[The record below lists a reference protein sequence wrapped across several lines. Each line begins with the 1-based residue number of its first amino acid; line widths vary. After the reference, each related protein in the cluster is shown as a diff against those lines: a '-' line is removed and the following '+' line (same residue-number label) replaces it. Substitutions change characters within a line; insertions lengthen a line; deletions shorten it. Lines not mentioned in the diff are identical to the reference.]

1 MANEIKGKIEKIFD
15 VQVISDKF
23 SKLELV
29 VQTDDKYPQS
39 VPIQFTNANIA
50 KLSGVKVGDAVTV
63 QYNVRGKEYQGRYFV
78 SLDGWQIA
86 VNSSNNTPVIE
97 SAGHAKIEDDLDDMP
112 F

>member
-1 MANEIKGKIEKIFD
+1 MANEIKGKIERVSEI
-15 VQVISDKF
+15 QVISDKF
-23 SKLELV
+23 SKQEIV

-63 QYNVRGKEYQGRYFV
+63 QYNVRGKEYNGRYFV

-86 VNSSNNTPVIE
+86 VSGGNATPVIE
-97 SAGHAKIEDDLDDMP
+97 STGHVKTDDDDLP

>member
-1 MANEIKGKIEKIFD
+1 MANEIKGKIERVSEI
-15 VQVISDKF
+15 QVISDKF
-23 SKLELV
+23 SKQEIV

-39 VPIQFTNANIA
+39 VPIQFTNANIS

-63 QYNVRGKEYQGRYFV
+63 QYNVSGKEYQGRYFV

-86 VNSSNNTPVIE
+86 VSGASTPTPVVD
-97 SAGHAKIEDDLDDMP
+97 SSGFGKDEDSDLP

>member
-23 SKLELV
+23 SKLEVV

-39 VPIQFTNANIA
+39 VPIQFTNANIS

-63 QYNVRGKEYQGRYFV
+63 QFNIRGKEYNGRYFV

-86 VNSSNNTPVIE
+86 VSGGNATPVVD
-97 SAGHAKIEDDLDDMP
+97 SSGFSKDEDDGLP